1 MSTLQPP
8 ALLKPLSSR
17 TRCPHVVRVTEHVLL
32 PHPWAISISLY
43 FNTGQHLTHLTESSF
58 LKGGLFDTIL
68 LFTLTSSL
76 PASSLSSWLSVSYFH
91 TGGLQ
96 SEVLES
102 LDALIMSLV
111 NLSKFASLNII
122 YILMIPICVILSLD
136 SQLNRR
142 ICRYLET
149 RISILDVK

>member
-1 MSTLQPP
+1 MSCHPIHGP
-8 ALLKPLSSR
+8 FPSR
-17 TRCPHVVRVTEHVLL
+17 T
-32 PHPWAISISLY
+32 
-43 FNTGQHLTHLTESSF
+43 FNAGQHWTHLAESSF

-76 PASSLSSWLSVSYFH
+76 PASSLSSWLSISYFH

-111 NLSKFASLNII
+111 SLSKFASLNVV
-122 YILMIPICVILSLD
+122 YILMVSICVILSLG
-136 SQLNRR
+136 SQLNKR
-142 ICRYLET
+142 ICGNLET
-149 RISILDVK
+149 SVSILDVKLEFHS